1 MVLVNRKDISR
12 YGFLTERQMQ
22 ILRLRKDG
30 MKQGEI
36 ASRLGTTRQNIAILE
51 SRAVKKIE
59 EAAMTLQMLE
69 VQGTVC
75 VTGIPAGIHILDAA
89 RAIIDEADRNGI
101 RLKGN
106 MVDLVSW
113 LKSNMEGNIISGK
126 IDTGVRVMILS
137 DGRYLKLPAQ

>member
-1 MVLVNRKDISR
+1 MVFVNRKDSSR

-51 SRAVKKIE
+51 GRAVKKIE

-69 VQGTVC
+69 TQGTVC
-75 VTGIPAGIHILDAA
+75 VTGIPAGTHILDAA
-89 RAIIDEADRNGI
+89 RMIIDEADRNGI

-126 IDTGVRVMILS
+126 ISTGVRVMILS

>member
-1 MVLVNRKDISR
+1 MVLVNRKDSSR

-69 VQGTVC
+69 TQGTVC
-75 VTGIPAGIHILDAA
+75 VTGIPAGAHILDAA
-89 RAIIDEADRNGI
+89 RMIIDEADRNGI

-126 IDTGVRVMILS
+126 ISTGVRVMILS
-137 DGRYLKLPAQ
+137 DGRCLKLPAQ

>member
-1 MVLVNRKDISR
+1 MNRKDSSR

>member
-1 MVLVNRKDISR
+1 VVIVNRKDSSR

>member
-1 MVLVNRKDISR
+1 MVIVNRKDSSR

-51 SRAVKKIE
+51 GRAVKKIE

-69 VQGTVC
+69 AQGTAC
-75 VTGIPAGIHILDAA
+75 VKGIPT
-89 RAIIDEADRNGI
+89 EE
-101 RLKGN
+101 
-106 MVDLVSW
+106 V
-113 LKSNMEGNIISGK
+113 KSLSGEK
-126 IDTGVRVMILS
+126 PMICS
-137 DGRYLKLPAQ
+137 HCWEQ

>member
-1 MVLVNRKDISR
+1 MVIVNRKDSSR

>member
-1 MVLVNRKDISR
+1 MVLVNRKDSSR

>member
-1 MVLVNRKDISR
+1 MVLVNRKDSSR

-113 LKSNMEGNIISGK
+113 LKSNMEGNIISGR
-126 IDTGVRVMILS
+126 IHTGVRVMILS
-137 DGRYLKLPAQ
+137 DGRCLKLPAQ